1 MKKNMIFIVFLLMC
15 TLGIFGCAKKEN
27 TDDPKKNSA
36 EEHTQTENV
45 KIIKEDEIQSGNES
59 EKELEKEPEQE
70 SEDPT
75 VEPDIQMPEKKGILI
90 ALDPGHQGPNVDMS
104 AQEPN
109 APGSEI
115 MKTKAAGGTAGSF
128 TGIPEYQLNLDIA
141 LMVRDC
147 LTAQGYDVIMTR
159 ENNDTAISNA
169 ERATLANEAGADIS
183 VRIHANGSGD
193 PGVNGALVLI
203 GSAENPYVGGVYDS
217 SYRLAE
223 TILNAY
229 CNLTGMQNLGIQLND
244 TMTGI
249 NWSQIPVVI
258 LEMGFM
264 TNQQDDTNMADAAYR
279 ETMVN
284 GIVEGINAYYGF

>member
-27 TDDPKKNSA
+27 PDIPQKDSA
-36 EEHTQTENV
+36 EEHTQTEKV

-70 SEDPT
+70 SEDPM
-75 VEPDIQMPEKKGILI
+75 VAPDVQMPEKKGILI